1 MDMDGCRFGVVRK
14 AWEMPFLAEPAEL
27 AGLRRAVRS
36 RLGHWGL
43 AGIGPEAQLCTS
55 ELAANVIKH
64 VGCGTPARLALS
76 MSGSRLRIEV
86 SDPDTGSLPVLVTR
100 ADGEEHGRGLVLV
113 DALADRWGVV
123 LRADSKIAW
132 CELATG
138 LRSSVDHLDGPQVA
152 RAEALLGL
160 LGLSVRDKDARQGPL
175 TVAHAEEAA
184 IDVIADLLHW
194 LRAHGCDPDGALDRA
209 QAHFEAELS
218 EVV

>member
-27 AGLRRAVRS
+27 AGLRSAVRH
-36 RLGHWGL
+36 RLDLWGL
-43 AGIGPEAQLCTS
+43 AGVVPDAQLCAS

-64 VGCGTPARLALS
+64 VGCGAHARLAVS
-76 MSGSRLRIEV
+76 MSGSRLRMEV
-86 SDPDTGSLPVLVTR
+86 SDPDPGSVPVLVTS
-100 ADGEEHGRGLVLV
+100 ADGDEHGRGLVLV
-113 DALADRWGVV
+113 DALADRWGVAF
-123 LRADSKIAW
+123 RATSKVTW
-132 CELATG
+132 CELTTG
-138 LRSSVDHLDGPQVA
+138 LRSSVDHVDGPEVA

-160 LGLSVRDKDARQGPL
+160 LGLPVRDKSAYQGPL

-209 QAHFEAELS
+209 QAHFEAELP

>member
-14 AWEMPFLAEPAEL
+14 AWEMPFQAEPAEL
-27 AGLRRAVRS
+27 AGLRSAVGS
-36 RLGHWGL
+36 RLDHWGL
-43 AGIGPEAQLCTS
+43 AGIVPEAQLCAS

-64 VGCGTPARLALS
+64 VGCGTRACLAVS

-86 SDPDTGSLPVLVTR
+86 SDPDVRSVPVLVTG

-113 DALADRWGVV
+113 DALADRWGVAF
-123 LRADSKIAW
+123 RATSKVTW

-138 LRSSVDHLDGPQVA
+138 LRSSVDHVDGPQVG

-160 LGLSVRDKDARQGPL
+160 LGLPVRDKDSRQGPM

-194 LRAHGCDPDGALDRA
+194 LRAHGCDPVGALDCA
-209 QAHFEAELS
+209 QMSFKAQSGQML
-218 EVV
+218 

>member
-27 AGLRRAVRS
+27 AGLRNAVRHQMG
-36 RLGHWGL
+36 LWGL
-43 AGIGPEAQLCTS
+43 AGVVPDAQLCAS

-64 VGCGTPARLALS
+64 VGCGAHARLAVS

-86 SDPDTGSLPVLVTR
+86 SDPDVRSVPVLVTG

-123 LRADSKIAW
+123 LRADSKATW
-132 CELATG
+132 CELTTG
-138 LRSSVDHLDGPQVA
+138 LRSSVDHVDGPEVA

-160 LGLSVRDKDARQGPL
+160 LGLSVRDKDVHRGPL

-194 LRAHGCDPDGALDRA
+194 LRAHGCDPDAALDCARMS
-209 QAHFEAELS
+209 FKELRGQTL
-218 EVV
+218 

>member
-1 MDMDGCRFGVVRK
+1 MDGCRFGVVRK
-14 AWEMPFLAEPAEL
+14 AWEMPFLAGPAEL
-27 AGLRRAVRS
+27 AGLRNAVRF
-36 RLGHWGL
+36 RLGLWGL
-43 AGIGPEAQLCTS
+43 AGVVPDAQLCAS

-64 VGCGTPARLALS
+64 VGCGVRARLAVS
-76 MSGSRLRIEV
+76 MRGSRLRIEV
-86 SDPDTGSLPVLVTR
+86 SDPDVRSFPVLVTG

-123 LRADSKIAW
+123 LRADSKATW
-132 CELATG
+132 CELTTG
-138 LRSSVDHLDGPQVA
+138 LRSSVDHVDGPQVA

-160 LGLSVRDKDARQGPL
+160 LGLSGRDKDVQRGSL

-209 QAHFEAELS
+209 QAHFEAELP
-218 EVV
+218 EAA

>member
-1 MDMDGCRFGVVRK
+1 
-14 AWEMPFLAEPAEL
+14 MPFLAEPAEL
-27 AGLRRAVRS
+27 AGLRNAVRL
-36 RLGHWGL
+36 RLDLWGL
-43 AGIGPEAQLCTS
+43 GGVVPDAQLCAS

-64 VGCGTPARLALS
+64 VGCGTRARLAVS
-76 MSGSRLRIEV
+76 MSGSRLRVEV
-86 SDPDTGSLPVLVTR
+86 SDPDVRSVPVLVTG

-123 LRADSKIAW
+123 LRADSKATW
-132 CELATG
+132 CELTTG
-138 LRSSVDHLDGPQVA
+138 LRSSVDHVDGPQVA

-160 LGLSVRDKDARQGPL
+160 LGLSGRDEDVHRGPL

-209 QAHFEAELS
+209 QADFEAELL
-218 EVV
+218 EAA

>member
-1 MDMDGCRFGVVRK
+1 MDMDGCRFGVTRT
-14 AWEMPFLAEPAEL
+14 AWEMPFLAEPGEL
-27 AGLRRAVRS
+27 AGLRNAVRF
-36 RLGHWGL
+36 RLDLWGL
-43 AGIGPEAQLCTS
+43 AGVVPDAQLCAS

-64 VGCGTPARLALS
+64 VGCGARACLAVS
-76 MSGSRLRIEV
+76 MRGSRLRIEV
-86 SDPDTGSLPVLVTR
+86 SDPDARSIPVLVTG

-123 LRADSKIAW
+123 LRADSKATW
-132 CELATG
+132 CELTTG
-138 LRSSVDHLDGPQVA
+138 LRSSVDHVDGPQVA

-160 LGLSVRDKDARQGPL
+160 LGLSARDKDVHRGPL

-209 QAHFEAELS
+209 QAHFEAELP
-218 EVV
+218 EAA

>member
-1 MDMDGCRFGVVRK
+1 MDGCRFGVVRK

-27 AGLRRAVRS
+27 AGLRNVVRHQ
-36 RLGHWGL
+36 LDLWGL
-43 AGIGPEAQLCTS
+43 AGVVPDAQLCAS

-64 VGCGTPARLALS
+64 VGCGVHARLAVS

-86 SDPDTGSLPVLVTR
+86 SDPDVRGVPVLVTG

-123 LRADSKIAW
+123 LRADAKVTW

-138 LRSSVDHLDGPQVA
+138 LRSSVDHVDGPQVA

-160 LGLSVRDKDARQGPL
+160 LGLSVRDRDVQRGPL

-209 QAHFEAELS
+209 QAHFEAELL
-218 EVV
+218 EAA

>member
-1 MDMDGCRFGVVRK
+1 MDGCRFGVVRK

-27 AGLRRAVRS
+27 AGLRNAVRL
-36 RLGHWGL
+36 RLDLWGL
-43 AGIGPEAQLCTS
+43 AGVVPDAQLCAS

-64 VGCGTPARLALS
+64 VGCGTSARLAVS
-76 MSGSRLRIEV
+76 MSGSRLRVEV
-86 SDPDTGSLPVLVTR
+86 SDPDVRSVPALVTG

-123 LRADSKIAW
+123 LRADSKATW
-132 CELATG
+132 CELTTG
-138 LRSSVDHLDGPQVA
+138 LRSSVDHVDGPQVA

-160 LGLSVRDKDARQGPL
+160 LGLSGRDEVVCRGPL

-209 QAHFEAELS
+209 QANFEAELL
-218 EVV
+218 EAA

>member
-14 AWEMPFLAEPAEL
+14 AWEMPFLAGPAEL
-27 AGLRRAVRS
+27 AGLRNAVRF
-36 RLGHWGL
+36 RLGLWGL
-43 AGIGPEAQLCTS
+43 AGVVPDAQLCAS

-64 VGCGTPARLALS
+64 VGCGVRARLAVS
-76 MSGSRLRIEV
+76 MRGSRLRIEV
-86 SDPDTGSLPVLVTR
+86 SDPDVRSFPVLVTG

-123 LRADSKIAW
+123 LRADSKATW
-132 CELATG
+132 CELTTG
-138 LRSSVDHLDGPQVA
+138 LRSSVDHVDGPQVA

-160 LGLSVRDKDARQGPL
+160 LGLSGRDKDVQRGSL

-209 QAHFEAELS
+209 QAHFEAELP
-218 EVV
+218 EAA